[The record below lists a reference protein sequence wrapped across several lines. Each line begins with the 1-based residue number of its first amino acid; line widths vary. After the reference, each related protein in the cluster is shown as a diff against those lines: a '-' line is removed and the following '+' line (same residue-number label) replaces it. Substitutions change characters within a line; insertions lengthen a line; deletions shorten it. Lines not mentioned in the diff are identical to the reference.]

1 MLKIGVN
8 TPLLKESI
16 AEIGIYETMRKVADM
31 GYHYIEISQIG
42 LTPENVKEFK
52 RAQDDF
58 GIQVCAV
65 SVDVEPQPLGP
76 DGVRKMNVRD
86 DLEQIVEACNTLG
99 CKHCR
104 TFCIG
109 TEDFS
114 SEENIKAYAAR
125 MDEASKRLAAAG
137 LDYSYHPHN
146 YEYAKHN
153 GKVGMRILKDASTEL
168 KFELCTYWIQ
178 AGGLDSERLIREFG
192 AEGRISILHLKDFR
206 VGKVDWDMF
215 TPENRAKLNGNPLIN
230 LIEFAEAG
238 EGNLDIL
245 GIISAGDDVGA
256 EYIFLEQDQHYGRS
270 EFEILQTDYDNL
282 CAMGYKDRM

>member
-16 AEIGIYETMRKVADM
+16 VEIGIYETMRKVSDM
-31 GYHYIEISQIG
+31 GYHYIEISQIA
-42 LTPENVKEFK
+42 LSPENVKEFK

-58 GIQVCAV
+58 GVQVCSV
-65 SVDVEPQPLGP
+65 SVDVEPQPLTP
-76 DGVRKMNVRD
+76 DRVRKMNVND
-86 DLEQIVEACNTLG
+86 DFDQIIEACKTLG
-99 CKHCR
+99 CKHAR
-104 TFCIG
+104 TFLIG
-109 TEDFS
+109 TDDFS
-114 SEENIKAYAAR
+114 SEDNIKSFAAR
-125 MDEASKRLAAAG
+125 MDAAAKKLG
-137 LDYSYHPHN
+137 TEGIDYSYHPHN

-153 GKVGMRILKDASTEL
+153 GKVGMRIMKDSSETL

-192 AEGRISILHLKDFR
+192 KNGRISILHLKDYR
-206 VGKVDWDMF
+206 IAPITGDMF
-215 TPENRAKLNGNPLIN
+215 NLNASNGATLLRDIVQ
-230 LIEFAEAG
+230 FAEAG
-238 EGNLDIL
+238 EGNLDIP
-245 GIISAGDDVGA
+245 GIIQAGDDVGA